1 MQPYLMKCAPY
12 TQWNQEILTCD
23 WARGSYRSSASRET
37 SKNSGYNNNQI
48 VNNYQKNAGT

>member
-1 MQPYLMKCAPY
+1 MKCAPF

-37 SKNSGYNNNQI
+37 PKRMGYGLNNNQI
-48 VNNYQKNAGT
+48 VNNIQKNAGK